1 MIACATAAVDALEW
15 NGLRQGTC
23 GCWFFFKIITFIH
36 LSHLSHLRFVGNCH
50 RGNTSPSGLPADG
63 HVIYPRTIYPQ
74 RLLRERSGRPAPAEL
89 CLSAAEATARIE
101 ARPRSSSARRGR
113 RVESGR
119 RRFDKQRYERGSRPG
134 RSTAAVVHARA
145 VVHDFLAG
153 RRSPPLRG
161 TRGRD
166 GSLERTP
173 DERSAMTVHR
183 ASTASPRPSQ
193 ALVQSA
199 ASARSGGRDGL
210 PSEAAENAQGVRS
223 ERMAKRR

>member
-1 MIACATAAVDALEW
+1 MRLLV
-15 NGLRQGTC
+15 
-23 GCWFFFKIITFIH
+23 FFLDNNFYKFPH

>member
-1 MIACATAAVDALEW
+1 MSFTR
-15 NGLRQGTC
+15 GQFTLRG
-23 GCWFFFKIITFIH
+23 F
-36 LSHLSHLRFVGNCH
+36 
-50 RGNTSPSGLPADG
+50 
-63 HVIYPRTIYPQ
+63 
-74 RLLRERSGRPAPAEL
+74 
-89 CLSAAEATARIE
+89 
-101 ARPRSSSARRGR
+101 RRGR
-113 RVESGR
+113 PRLRSCASPRRKPPRGSALFRGR
-119 RRFDKQRYERGSRPG
+119 AAAQQQRARGAGDASRAADEQRYERGSRPG